1 VLYNRIMLDLETL
14 GTRPG
19 CAILSIGAVFFSS
32 THEEWKGPTFYAP
45 VNRLSCLA
53 VGLHEDPATVA
64 WWRGQGSEARVVLA
78 AADLGA
84 TPGLAAVL
92 DTFSAWVEAN
102 ALSKDVQ
109 VWGNGADFDNPILS
123 AAYVAAGLPQPWGAY
138 SGRCYRTLKA
148 LHTKEKLV
156 RSGTHHNALD
166 DAVSQAEHAVRILKA
181 LK

>member
-1 VLYNRIMLDLETL
+1 MSYNRIMLDLETL

-45 VNRLSCLA
+45 VNRLSCVA
-53 VGLHEDPATVA
+53 VGLDEDPDTVA
-64 WWRGQGSEARVVLA
+64 WWRGQGSEARAVLA

-84 TPGLAAVL
+84 TPGLKDVL
-92 DTFSAWVEAN
+92 ASFSRWVAEN

-123 AAYVAAGLPQPWGAY
+123 AAYMAVQLKQPWGPY

-148 LHTKEKLV
+148 LHPKEKLV

-166 DAVSQAEHAVRILKA
+166 DAVSQAEHAVRMLKA